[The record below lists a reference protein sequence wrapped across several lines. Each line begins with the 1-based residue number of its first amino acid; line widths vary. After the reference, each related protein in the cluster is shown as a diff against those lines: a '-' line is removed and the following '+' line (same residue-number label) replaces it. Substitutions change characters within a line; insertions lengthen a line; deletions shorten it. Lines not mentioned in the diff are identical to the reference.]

1 VSSLIQVM
9 ISLRI
14 NFLVD
19 FVDAIMATG
28 GYSPSGFI
36 DNNSLGHQDLRK
48 HFYTMRQMPIVN
60 PKRLYILNLRV
71 GKSRTAPTSLSRREM
86 SLRLLRAMKRQ
97 HRRPSNEMAL
107 YRIYQCVS
115 HYYPSSLSYF
125 GVHM

>member
-1 VSSLIQVM
+1 MGVSSLIQVM

-19 FVDAIMATG
+19 FVDAITATG

-48 HFYTMRQMPIVN
+48 HFYTMSQMPIVN

-71 GKSRTAPTSLSRREM
+71 GKSRAAPTSLCRREM
-86 SLRLLRAMKRQ
+86 SLRLLRR
-97 HRRPSNEMAL
+97 
-107 YRIYQCVS
+107 
-115 HYYPSSLSYF
+115 
-125 GVHM
+125 